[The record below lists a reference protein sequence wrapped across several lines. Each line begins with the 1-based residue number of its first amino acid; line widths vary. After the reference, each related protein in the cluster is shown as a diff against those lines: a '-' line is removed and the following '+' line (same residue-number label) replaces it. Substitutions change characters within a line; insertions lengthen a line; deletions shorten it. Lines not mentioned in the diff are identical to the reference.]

1 MTEWSKVQK
10 WGRLKI
16 GHGGAERKW
25 GMKQNSKKQKLK
37 IGAVLLGVMLC
48 LSGCGSSNSNGFYVS
63 KSADSAGQVRD
74 GSAMDTG
81 FGVLS
86 DSVSY
91 ESASYEESTGREN
104 AETGVSVKDTGRKLI
119 KNVDMTVETK
129 EFDALLKQLEVQI
142 EQAGG
147 YVENKNTYNGSAY
160 NEWRSAR
167 SCSMTIRIPRD
178 QLDGFLKQ
186 VTGLCNVI
194 RSSESEEDVTL
205 TYVDLKSHK
214 EALQT
219 EQKRLMTLLEQAESV
234 EDIITIEERLSDVRY
249 QIESMESQLRTYD
262 NLVDY
267 STVSL
272 DIDEV
277 AELTPVKEETAL
289 ERIGSG
295 FKKSLHSV
303 GSGIAEFFIWV
314 VIHIPQIVL
323 TVILVLLAFFLIR
336 RLQKSKK
343 KRIEKIEKK
352 LSPGT
357 PRQDDNNTQKTE
369 KK

>member
-1 MTEWSKVQK
+1 
-10 WGRLKI
+10 
-16 GHGGAERKW
+16 
-25 GMKQNSKKQKLK
+25 MKQNGKKQKLR

-48 LSGCGSSNSNGFYVS
+48 LSGCGSSNNGFYVS

-81 FGVLS
+81 FGVLPES
-86 DSVSY
+86 ISY
-91 ESASYEESTGREN
+91 ESASYESTGQEN
-104 AETGVSVKDTGRKLI
+104 SQSNISVKDTGRKLI

-147 YVENKNTYNGSAY
+147 YVENKNIYNGSAY

-167 SCSMTIRIPRD
+167 SCSMTIRIPRK

-186 VTGLCNVI
+186 VTDLCNVI
-194 RSSESEEDVTL
+194 RSSENEEDVTL

-219 EQKRLMTLLEQAESV
+219 EQTRLLALLEQAESV

-303 GSGIAEFFIWV
+303 GSGIVEAFIWV

-323 TVILVLLAFFLIR
+323 TAVLALLVFFLIR
-336 RLQKSKK
+336 LLQKNKK

-357 PRQDDNNTQKTE
+357 PRQDSDNIKKTE